1 MARTEKRTIRLEVE
15 ALEDRQLLAGHIS
28 FDPGTRILE
37 VNGTPRNDR
46 LVVTYRGN
54 KIKVNL
60 TGGTVASR
68 TAPRSR
74 VKEIVFFGNGGNDTW
89 LNWTRVP
96 IINGGTVPLLA
107 AKDTALQSIGVQGI
121 INQTN
126 AYRAASGLP
135 ALSESALLMQVA
147 QAHAANMARQDKY
160 GDTDTNGHI
169 LDGHD
174 VVWRVAQ
181 VGYQWSWL
189 GENVAYCFGY
199 SDPAAQLM
207 IQWWNSPDHRA
218 NILGG
223 NYTEIGVGIA
233 TGASGRT
240 YGDVVFARPA

>member
-1 MARTEKRTIRLEVE
+1 MARTKKRTIRLEVE
-15 ALEDRQLLAGHIS
+15 RLEDRQLLAGHITFNPS
-28 FDPGTRILE
+28 AGMLT
-37 VNGTPRNDR
+37 VNGTPQNDR
-46 LVVTYRGN
+46 LVVSYRGN

-89 LNWTRVP
+89 WNWTRVP
-96 IINGGTVPLLA
+96 IINGATVPSLA
-107 AKDTALQSIGVQGI
+107 AKNTALQSIGVQGI
-121 INQTN
+121 VNQTN
-126 AYRAASGLP
+126 AYRASSGLP

-174 VVWRVAQ
+174 VVYRVAQ

-218 NILGG
+218 NILDS